1 MVDMLGSGNFHV
13 QNFVALESVVLQILP
28 AL

>member
-1 MVDMLGSGNFHV
+1 MFDMRDSGNFTV
-13 QNFVALESVVLQILP
+13 ENFAALESVVLQILP

>member
-1 MVDMLGSGNFHV
+1 MVDMIGSYHFNV
-13 QNFVALESVVLQILP
+13 ESFVALESVVLQILP